1 LLRPYN
7 NEQGDIMAY
16 KLSKWDLSQ
25 LYSGYDSPEL
35 ENAFDM
41 IEEQVAS
48 FEGVRNKLTPDIS
61 TEQFMDVMK
70 ADETSTR
77 IANKL
82 YSFAGLSFTADT
94 QDQKAQAL
102 QARVMQFLAEN
113 QNRTL
118 FFSLWWKE
126 LDDANAKRLMDAS
139 GDYRYY
145 LEAMRLYKPHTLS
158 EAEEKIINLKNVTGV
173 SALGNLYDS
182 ITNRYVYKMKV
193 GGKEKEMTAGEL
205 YSYRYSTDPAVRA
218 ASYQSQFKVL
228 AADGN
233 ILGQIY
239 QTILRDWHSE
249 NINLRKFKNS
259 IAPRNLSNDVPDE
272 AVEALLSVARKNVGI
287 FQRYFKM
294 KAKHL
299 GMKKIRRYDIYAP
312 LAASKKTY
320 EWDTAVNMVLD
331 AFQGFSPKVAELAKR
346 VFDQNRID
354 SEVRKGKR
362 GGAFCWGFLPEET
375 PYVLVNYQGNSRE
388 VATLAH
394 ELGHAIHAMLAEH
407 HSTYTFHSSLPLA
420 ETASTFAEMVLIDKL
435 LTEEK
440 DESVRRDILFKQMDD
455 AYATIMRQSYFAL
468 FEKTAHELTQKNA
481 SVDDLANAYL
491 ENLKEQFG
499 DSLELS
505 DEFKWEWVGIPH
517 IYQTPFYVYAY
528 AFGQLLVLALY
539 QQFKAEG
546 ESFKPKYLKILSAG
560 GSESPER
567 ILSEAGINIRDAK
580 FWQGGFDVLEKLVT
594 ELEKLPVEKAKRD
607 AKSVKSK
614 AAKPAKKAAVKKVT
628 AKKKAP
634 AKKVAKAKKKK

>member
-1 LLRPYN
+1 
-7 NEQGDIMAY
+7 MAY
-16 KLSKWDLSQ
+16 KLSKWDLSH

-48 FEGVRNKLTPDIS
+48 FEGVRNKLTADIS

-173 SALGNLYDS
+173 NALGNLYDS

-193 GGKEKEMTAGEL
+193 GGKDKEMTAGEL

-239 QTILRDWHSE
+239 QTIVRDWHSE
-249 NINLRKFKNS
+249 NLNLRKFKNA

-272 AVEALLSVARKNVGI
+272 AVEALLNVARKNVGI

-320 EWDTAVNMVLD
+320 DWDTAVNMVLD

-435 LTEEK
+435 LSEEK

-528 AFGQLLVLALY
+528 AFGQLLVYALY

-560 GSESPER
+560 GSEAPER
-567 ILSEAGINIRDAK
+567 ILKEAGINIRDPK
-580 FWQGGFDVLEKLVT
+580 FWQGGFDVLEKLVS
-594 ELEKLPVEKAKRD
+594 ELEKLPVEKKSVKSN

-614 AAKPAKKAAVKKVT
+614 AAKPAVKKTVKKAVKKSV
-628 AKKKAP
+628 
-634 AKKVAKAKKKK
+634 AKKVVKAKAKKKK